1 MDNEQVPAL
10 NLSDVL
16 SGFNVERPEPL
27 RHGDWV
33 EKFKH
38 TPEKYHLLN
47 QEDITLEK
55 LNRSLLTAERIL
67 VPVLSD
73 YISNVLVEPSDS
85 PTPWVESEKGQ
96 FLFLRVERQLGYL
109 EIIPVQVAVTHE
121 ENADGFLTPSDNYWS
136 VKVNARFYSGAK
148 LEDLQTDKKQVPV
161 KFNNRKEVLN
171 IQKINGTVTI
181 TITQ

>member
-1 MDNEQVPAL
+1 MNDKQL
-10 NLSDVL
+10 SLSDIL
-16 SGFNVERPEPL
+16 SNFDTERPEML

-47 QEDITLEK
+47 QGDITLT
-55 LNRSLLTAERIL
+55 LLAQSLVTAERIL

-73 YISNVLVEPSDS
+73 YVSNVVTEKDKNNGS
-85 PTPWVESEKGQ
+85 PWVESDKGQ

-109 EIIPVQVAVTHE
+109 EMIPTQVKTIHE
-121 ENADGFLTPSDNYWS
+121 ENADGYLAAASGYWS
-136 VKVNARFYSGAK
+136 ADVNARFYPGAV

-161 KFNNRKEVLN
+161 KFNSRKEILT
-171 IQKINGTVTI
+171 IQSIDNVISI
-181 TITQ
+181 TIHQP